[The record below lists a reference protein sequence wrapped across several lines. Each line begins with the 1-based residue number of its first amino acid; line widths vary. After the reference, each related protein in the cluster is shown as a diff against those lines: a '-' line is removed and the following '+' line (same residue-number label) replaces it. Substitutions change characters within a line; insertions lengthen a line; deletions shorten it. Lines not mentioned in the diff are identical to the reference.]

1 MFNWH
6 ITLKKYT
13 SLLILLFVCYVGV
26 IASGALLE
34 QNTQNFDQ
42 ELYLKAN
49 LCLTNAQTAG
59 ASLEI
64 KANDLIVEWQKQFPN
79 NYIRLYV
86 EKEYIAGY
94 YNIFNTSFK
103 TFEFNPENNARFFYT
118 KIHKE
123 GYRGI
128 RLQTNRIE
136 PKHQIGNLIQIE
148 MIENYDRRA
157 KNAVYILL
165 AIWLPLIL
173 FYILHFLLLRYHTKK
188 ELMDMELTFNFFK
201 KCSENIQYAKSVP
214 PPNIPK
220 LYPLLEIL
228 NELCLNFHQFNHKQK
243 TFLGDVSHQL
253 RTPICNIQF
262 KIDALPDS
270 KSKDRLQDLVKNL
283 VTLINKLLSLARLE
297 SKEIRTVKMNWFDLI
312 YNAVIKWVPITSDY
326 GIDFGFENEIPENIQ
341 QDVYVQCDGVMI
353 EEALKNLIDNAIKYR
368 KKDKNHTSI
377 ITVIIGCTNR
387 TVWFK
392 VKDNGKG
399 IPPQNA
405 EHLFNRFFRGDT
417 ENNDIKGSG
426 LGLAIVNEVA
436 EAHGG
441 RIRLLQNETDTTF
454 LFMLKRYS

>member
-1 MFNWH
+1 MFNWNL
-6 ITLKKYT
+6 TLKKYT
-13 SLLILLFVCYVGV
+13 GLLILLFVCYVGV
-26 IASGALLE
+26 IASGTLLE
-34 QNTQNFDQ
+34 QNIQTFDQ

-59 ASLEI
+59 ASLEK

-79 NYIRLYV
+79 TYIRLYV

-118 KIHKE
+118 KINKQ

-128 RLQTNRIE
+128 RLQTNRLE

-157 KNAVYILL
+157 KNALYILY

-173 FYILHFLLLRYHTKK
+173 FYILHVLLMRYHTKK
-188 ELMDMELTFNFFK
+188 EQSDIELTFNFFK
-201 KCSENIQYAKSVP
+201 KCSENIQYAKSIP
-214 PPNIPK
+214 APNIPK
-220 LYPLLEIL
+220 LYPLLEVL
-228 NELCLNFHQFNHKQK
+228 NELSINFHQINHKQK

-262 KIDALPDS
+262 KIDSLPDS
-270 KSKDRLQDLVKNL
+270 EQKYRLQDLVKNL
-283 VTLINKLLSLARLE
+283 VVLINKLLSLARLE
-297 SKEIRTVKMNWFDLI
+297 SKEIRTVKMKWFDLI
-312 YNAVIKWVPITSDY
+312 YNAVIKWAPITSDY
-326 GIDFGFENEIPENIQ
+326 NIDFGFENEIPENII
-341 QDVYVQCDGVMI
+341 DNVYVECDGVMI
-353 EEALKNLIDNAIKYR
+353 EEALKNLVDNAIKYR
-368 KKDKNHTSI
+368 RIDKNFTPI
-377 ITVIIGCTNR
+377 ITVIIGCTDR
-387 TVWFK
+387 TAWFK

-399 IPPQNA
+399 IATQNI

-417 ENNDIKGSG
+417 ENNYVKGSG

-441 RIRLLQNETDTTF
+441 RIRLLTNEEDTTF
-454 LFMLKRYS
+454 LFMLKRLY